1 MNDVFD
7 KNEYRLL
14 YLLDYMQRKVYWYS
28 YIKAG
33 SLINVDKAYIIFNSN
48 DDKENRKPII
58 DTNKFTIE
66 DVPSYHSFCN
76 CKVTYNKN
84 DKGGE

>member
-1 MNDVFD
+1 MSCENF
-7 KNEYRLL
+7 KKE
-14 YLLDYMQRKVYWYS
+14 LDMLNPLHTIKV
-28 YIKAG
+28 KLVVNAKKG
-33 SLINVDKAYIIFNSN
+33 IFNS
-48 DDKENRKPII
+48 DSDKENHEPIV

-76 CKVTYNKN
+76 CKITYNKN